1 MTTQAP
7 QQKPIRN
14 PLLARI
20 AKAQASIGGN
30 IIRDGIYTFGIFKMV
45 LEQKFNG
52 NMFIVEF
59 KVLESQ
65 SYPDIVDEKSGKPVT
80 ANGLGTT
87 CSYVLNLDKNI
98 AAMGNAKSFV
108 MALVGETDEGSIDEE
123 DFQQT
128 LDALLSKDQPARG
141 MAIGDE
147 TFRKPIQKGPNAG
160 KPFTGH
166 RWKHIEETEEQIAA
180 RRAEFDKTASSTT
193 TTTA

>member
-1 MTTQAP
+1 MPTQTSL
-7 QQKPIRN
+7 QQQPRN

-30 IIRDGIYTFGIFKMV
+30 IIRDGIYKFVITKMV
-45 LEQKFNG
+45 HEQKFNG

-65 SYPDIVDEKSGKPVT
+65 SYPDIVDEKTGKPVT
-80 ANGLGTT
+80 ANAVGTT

-98 AAMGNAKSFV
+98 AALGNAKSFV

-128 LDALLSKDQPARG
+128 LEALLSKDQPARG

-166 RWKHIEETEEQIAA
+166 RWKHIEESEDQIAA
-180 RRAEFDKTASSTT
+180 RRSELDKATT
-193 TTTA
+193 TTTAAA

>member
-1 MTTQAP
+1 MTTTAP
-7 QQKPIRN
+7 QQKVVRN

-20 AKAQASIGGN
+20 AKAQASVGGN
-30 IIRDGIYTFGIFKMV
+30 LIRDGIYKFAITKMV

-59 KVLESQ
+59 KVLESA

-80 ANGLGTT
+80 ANGVGTT

-128 LDALLSKDQPARG
+128 LDALLGKDQPARG
-141 MAIGDE
+141 MAIADE
-147 TFRKPIQKGPNAG
+147 TFRKPIKSGANAG

-180 RRAEFDKTASSTT
+180 RRAEFDKASAA
-193 TTTA
+193 TTA